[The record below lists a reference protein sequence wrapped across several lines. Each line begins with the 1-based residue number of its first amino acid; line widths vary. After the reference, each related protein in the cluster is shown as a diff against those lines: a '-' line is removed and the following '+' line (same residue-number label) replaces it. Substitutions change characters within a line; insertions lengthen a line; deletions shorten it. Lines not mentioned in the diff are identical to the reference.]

1 MGSVFLLYA
10 LVVQK
15 IWVLKGLTVFPI
27 FIVAIIIIISSIV
40 IWSTWY
46 MATSTTINIII
57 TCHLLRRRRREETG
71 AGDSLFARLNNT
83 LICLL

>member
-1 MGSVFLLYA
+1 MLTHYLYFLTSGRRQPSLVHEVAMGSVFLLYA

-40 IWSTWY
+40 I
-46 MATSTTINIII
+46 
-57 TCHLLRRRRREETG
+57 
-71 AGDSLFARLNNT
+71 
-83 LICLL
+83 

>member
-1 MGSVFLLYA
+1 VDVGCQTVLTHYLYFLTSGRRQPSLVHEVAMGSVFLLYA

-40 IWSTWY
+40 I
-46 MATSTTINIII
+46 
-57 TCHLLRRRRREETG
+57 
-71 AGDSLFARLNNT
+71 
-83 LICLL
+83 